1 MTVSRMKII
10 LISQDGCWIVVYVQQ
25 NKINKTGNDS
35 DS

>member
-10 LISQDGCWIVVYVQQ
+10 LISQDECGLVVYIQQ
-25 NKINKTGNDS
+25 NKINKTENDS